1 MQVGDSPM
9 HPAAVPSAAPLAS
22 SLAVAAETPTAVV
35 DIEIVMHA
43 RCIPRPA
50 PVAATRPRY
59 LSSHAMTGLSIAAI
73 ASNRNAQAAPTT
85 DGPAGNLH
93 DRDFSKTG
101 RFV

>member
-1 MQVGDSPM
+1 M
-9 HPAAVPSAAPLAS
+9 HPAAAPSVAPLAS
-22 SLAVAAETPTAVV
+22 SPAVAAETPTAAVV

-50 PVAATRPRY
+50 PVVATRPRY
-59 LSSHAMTGLSIAAI
+59 LSSHAMTGPFIAAI

-85 DGPAGNLH
+85 EGPAGNLH